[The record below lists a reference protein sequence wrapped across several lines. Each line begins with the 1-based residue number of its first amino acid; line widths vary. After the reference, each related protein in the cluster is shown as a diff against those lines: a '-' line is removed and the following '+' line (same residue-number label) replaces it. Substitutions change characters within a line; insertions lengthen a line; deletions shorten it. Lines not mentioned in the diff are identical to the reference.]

1 MTDINSND
9 SPENNVDKAND
20 SNAENLWIIDD
31 DQSIRWVLQRALEKS
46 GMNVTPFEFT
56 SDLLDAISA
65 KNVQLPDAIISDIR
79 MPGMSGL
86 DLTKEIHKLYPELP
100 IIIMTAYSDMDSA
113 MSAYDSGAFE
123 YLPKPFDINE
133 AVELARRACASSKAS
148 KPVNTSRSAS
158 KTTNTPDHT
167 QHSQSTSVSSIE
179 SQPKSMDEVPVSQK
193 EIIGQSVA
201 MQSLFKTIGRL
212 SKTSISV
219 LITGESGTG
228 KELVAKA
235 LHTHSPR
242 SHKAFIAINTA
253 AIPKELLES
262 ELFGHEKGA
271 FTGAQ
276 AQRKG
281 RFEQA
286 NGGTLFL
293 DEIGDMPAELQTRL
307 LRVLADGEFYRVGG
321 TQAINVDVRVVAA
334 THQNLEEHVK
344 NGTFREDLFHR
355 LNVIRLQIPA
365 LRERD
370 EDIIVLLNHFLVQ
383 AAQELSA
390 EKKNLSTE
398 VIDYLQTLQWPGN
411 VRQLENV
418 SRWLTVMAT
427 GQEITIEDLP
437 SDLRDSDNKADI
449 DWEKLL
455 FKNMIQRLNRGET
468 RILDDVTPKFE
479 SIVLAAALEKTG
491 GRKKDAAELLGWG
504 RNTLTRK
511 LKELKISE

>member
-1 MTDINSND
+1 MS
-9 SPENNVDKAND
+9 
-20 SNAENLWIIDD
+20 ENLWIVDD
-31 DQSIRWVLQRALEKS
+31 DQSIRWVLQRALEKAD
-46 GMNVTPFEFT
+46 MNITAYEFA
-56 SDLLDAISA
+56 SDLLRDLKAENA
-65 KNVQLPDAIISDIR
+65 KLPDAIISDIR
-79 MPGMSGL
+79 MPGMNGFEL
-86 DLTKEIHKLYPELP
+86 IKEVHQHYPDLPV
-100 IIIMTAYSDMDSA
+100 IIMTAHSDMDSA

-133 AVELARRACASSKAS
+133 AVELARRACAANQSNKDQKAVDNS
-148 KPVNTSRSAS
+148 NESDLSAA
-158 KTTNTPDHT
+158 DL
-167 QHSQSTSVSSIE
+167 
-179 SQPKSMDEVPVSQK
+179 PVSQQ

-201 MQSLFKTIGRL
+201 MQDLFRTIGRL

-242 SHKAFIAINTA
+242 ANKPFIAINTA

-262 ELFGHEKGA
+262 ELFGHEKGS

-276 AQRKG
+276 TQRKG

-286 NGGTLFL
+286 DNGTLFL

-321 TQAINVDVRVVAA
+321 TQAIKVDVRVVAA

-344 NGTFREDLFHR
+344 NGSFREDLFHR

-370 EDIIVLLNHFLVQ
+370 KDIIVLLDHFLAQ
-383 AAQELSA
+383 AAKELNL
-390 EKKNLSTE
+390 EQKNLSPE
-398 VIDYLQTLQWPGN
+398 VSAYLQTLQWPGN

-427 GQEITIEDLP
+427 GREIKMDDLP
-437 SDLRDSDNKADI
+437 QDLKDSSNKSDI
-449 DWEKLL
+449 DWESLL
-455 FKNMIQRLNRGET
+455 YQNIMQRLNRGEL
-468 RILDDVTPKFE
+468 RILDEVTPKFE
-479 SIVLAAALEKTG
+479 SIALNAALEKTG
-491 GRKKDAAELLGWG
+491 GRKKEAADLLGWG

-511 LKELKISE
+511 LKELDFSD

>member
-1 MTDINSND
+1 MND
-9 SPENNVDKAND
+9 TKQNDPLVIATQTNPENI
-20 SNAENLWIIDD
+20 WIIDD
-31 DQSIRWVLQRALEKS
+31 DQSIRWVLKRALEKA
-46 GMNVTPFEFT
+46 GMKITSFEFT
-56 SDLLDAISA
+56 SDLLSAISA
-65 KNVQLPDAIISDIR
+65 KNAEIPDAIISDIR
-79 MPGMSGL
+79 MPSMSGL
-86 DLTKEIHKLYPELP
+86 ELSKEIHTLFPNLP

-133 AVELARRACASSKAS
+133 AIEIAKRACASK
-148 KPVNTSRSAS
+148 KNK
-158 KTTNTPDHT
+158 KTRTFRNE
-167 QHSQSTSVSSIE
+167 STIQETEAQLSSFIE
-179 SQPKSMDEVPVSQK
+179 EKKQADKDQLPISQK

-242 SHKAFIAINTA
+242 SHKEFIAINTA
-253 AIPKELLES
+253 AIPRELLES
-262 ELFGHEKGA
+262 ELFGHEKGS

-321 TQAINVDVRVVAA
+321 TQAIKVDVRVVAA
-334 THQNLEEHVK
+334 THQNLEEHVQK
-344 NGTFREDLFHR
+344 GTFREDLFHR

-370 EDIIVLLNHFLVQ
+370 EDIIVLLDHFLNQ
-383 AAQELSA
+383 AAKELSV
-390 EKKNLSTE
+390 ERKHLSSE
-398 VIDYLQTLQWPGN
+398 VIDYLKTLKWPGN

-427 GQEITIEDLP
+427 GQEVTIEDLP
-437 SDLRDSDNKADI
+437 ADLQDSNNKTEI
-449 DWEKLL
+449 DWEKQL
-455 FKNMIQRLNRGET
+455 FQNIIQRLNRGET
-468 RILDDVTPKFE
+468 RILDEVIPKFE
-479 SIVLAAALEKTG
+479 SIALAAALEKTG

-511 LKELKISE
+511 LKELETLDN

>member
-1 MTDINSND
+1 M
-9 SPENNVDKAND
+9 PEK
-20 SNAENLWIIDD
+20 LWIVDD
-31 DQSIRWVLQRALEKS
+31 DQSIRWVLQKALEKA
-46 GMNVTPFEFT
+46 GMEVHAYEYA
-56 SDLLDAISA
+56 SDLLRDL
-65 KNVQLPDAIISDIR
+65 NVENAQLPEAIISDIR
-79 MPGMSGL
+79 MPGMSGF
-86 DLTKEIHKLYPELP
+86 DLIKEVHSSHPDLP
-100 IIIMTAYSDMDSA
+100 VIIMTAHSDMDSA
-113 MSAYDSGAFE
+113 MSAYESGAFE

-133 AVELARRACASSKAS
+133 ATELAKRACA
-148 KPVNTSRSAS
+148 
-158 KTTNTPDHT
+158 TNKV
-167 QHSQSTSVSSIE
+167 VSEQVEETNSG
-179 SQPKSMDEVPVSQK
+179 VSQQ

-201 MQSLFKTIGRL
+201 MQELFRSIGRL

-235 LHTHSPR
+235 LHAHSPR
-242 SHKAFIAINTA
+242 ASKSFIAINTA
-253 AIPKELLES
+253 AIPKDLLES
-262 ELFGHEKGA
+262 ELFGHEKGS

-276 AQRKG
+276 AQRIG

-286 NGGTLFL
+286 DGGTLFL
-293 DEIGDMPAELQTRL
+293 DEIGDMPSELQTRL

-321 TQAINVDVRVVAA
+321 TKAIRVDVRVVAA

-370 EDIIVLLNHFLVQ
+370 EDIIVLLNHFLSQ
-383 AAQELSA
+383 AAKELNA
-390 EKKNLSTE
+390 EQKQLSNE
-398 VIDYLQTLQWPGN
+398 VGDYLQTLKWPGN

-427 GQEITIEDLP
+427 GREITMEDLP
-437 SDLRDSDNKADI
+437 QDLKVNDEQADSN
-449 DWEKLL
+449 WESLL
-455 FKNMIQRLNRGET
+455 FQNMLQRLNRGDK
-468 RILDDVTPKFE
+468 RILDEVTPKFE
-479 SIVLAAALEKTG
+479 TIALSAALQKTG

-511 LKELKISE
+511 LKELDIS

>member
-1 MTDINSND
+1 MNESSNNNALD
-9 SPENNVDKAND
+9 TVENI
-20 SNAENLWIIDD
+20 WIIDD
-31 DQSIRWVLQRALEKS
+31 DQSIRWVLQRALEKA
-46 GMNVTPFEFT
+46 GMKITAFEFT
-56 SDLLDAISA
+56 SDLLNALTASNAEI
-65 KNVQLPDAIISDIR
+65 PDAIISDIR

-86 DLTKEIHKLYPELP
+86 ELTKEIHSKNPDLP

-133 AVELARRACASSKAS
+133 AVELARRACSSKKTQYKKENVKANADLDKES
-148 KPVNTSRSAS
+148 SLSR
-158 KTTNTPDHT
+158 
-167 QHSQSTSVSSIE
+167 E
-179 SQPKSMDEVPVSQK
+179 SRMYNDVETAISEK

-242 SHKAFIAINTA
+242 SHKDFIAINTA

-262 ELFGHEKGA
+262 ELFGHEKGS

-321 TQAINVDVRVVAA
+321 TQAIKVDVRVVAA
-334 THQNLEEHVK
+334 THQNLEEHVQ

-370 EDIIVLLNHFLVQ
+370 EDIIVLLDHFLVQ
-383 AAQELSA
+383 ASQELQA
-390 EKKNLSTE
+390 EKKILSAE
-398 VIDYLQTLQWPGN
+398 VIDYLQTLKWPGN

-427 GQEITIEDLP
+427 GQEVTIEDLP
-437 SDLRDSDNKADI
+437 SDLRDSHNKTEL

-455 FKNMIQRLNRGET
+455 YKNMIQRLNRGET
-468 RILDDVTPKFE
+468 RILDTVTPKFE
-479 SIVLAAALEKTG
+479 SIAVSAALEKTG

-511 LKELKISE
+511 LKELNASE

>member
-1 MTDINSND
+1 MQTS
-9 SPENNVDKAND
+9 EKTCVVD
-20 SNAENLWIIDD
+20 AENIWIIDD
-31 DQSIRWVLQRALEKS
+31 DQSIRFVLQRALEKAE
-46 GMNVTPFEFT
+46 MNITAFEFT
-56 SDLLDAISA
+56 SDLLNAISA
-65 KNVQLPDAIISDIR
+65 KDVKLPDAIISDIR

-86 DLTKEIHKLYPELP
+86 DLTKEIHQQYPDLP
-100 IIIMTAYSDMDSA
+100 IIIMTAYSDMESA
-113 MSAYDSGAFE
+113 MSAYDTGAFE

-133 AVELARRACASSKAS
+133 AVELARRACATSKAVKSAYKVSDTENIDALES
-148 KPVNTSRSAS
+148 K
-158 KTTNTPDHT
+158 DDD
-167 QHSQSTSVSSIE
+167 SQSNKQTPNIAE
-179 SQPKSMDEVPVSQK
+179 LPVSQK
-193 EIIGQSVA
+193 EIIGQSIA
-201 MQSLFKTIGRL
+201 MQSLFKTIGKL

-235 LHTHSPR
+235 LHAHSPR

-253 AIPKELLES
+253 AIPRELLES
-262 ELFGHEKGA
+262 ELFGHEKGS

-286 NGGTLFL
+286 DGGTLFL

-334 THQNLEEHVK
+334 THQNLEQHVQ
-344 NGTFREDLFHR
+344 NGTFREDLYHR

-370 EDIIVLLNHFLVQ
+370 QDIIVLLNHFLVQ

-390 EKKNLSTE
+390 EQKSLSTE
-398 VIDYLQTLQWPGN
+398 VIDYLQTLKWPGN

-427 GQEITIEDLP
+427 GQEITLEDLP
-437 SDLRDSDNKADI
+437 PDLRDSHNKADI

-455 FKNMIQRLNRGET
+455 FQHIMQRLNRGET
-468 RILDDVTPKFE
+468 RILDAVTPKLE
-479 SIVLAAALEKTG
+479 SIALAAALEKTG

-511 LKELKISE
+511 LKELDASE

>member
-1 MTDINSND
+1 
-9 SPENNVDKAND
+9 
-20 SNAENLWIIDD
+20 
-31 DQSIRWVLQRALEKS
+31 
-46 GMNVTPFEFT
+46 
-56 SDLLDAISA
+56 
-65 KNVQLPDAIISDIR
+65 
-79 MPGMSGL
+79 
-86 DLTKEIHKLYPELP
+86 
-100 IIIMTAYSDMDSA
+100 
-113 MSAYDSGAFE
+113 
-123 YLPKPFDINE
+123 
-133 AVELARRACASSKAS
+133 
-148 KPVNTSRSAS
+148 
-158 KTTNTPDHT
+158 
-167 QHSQSTSVSSIE
+167 
-179 SQPKSMDEVPVSQK
+179 
-193 EIIGQSVA
+193 

-334 THQNLEEHVK
+334 THQNLEEHVQ
-344 NGTFREDLFHR
+344 NGTFREDLYHR
-355 LNVIRLQIPA
+355 LNVIRLQIPP
-365 LRERD
+365 LRDRD
-370 EDIIVLLNHFLVQ
+370 EDIILLLNHFLVQ
-383 AAQELSA
+383 AGQELNA
-390 EKKNLSTE
+390 EKKNLSAD
-398 VIDYLQTLQWPGN
+398 VINYLQTLKWPGN

-427 GQEITIEDLP
+427 SQEITLDDLP
-437 SDLRDSDNKADI
+437 PDLRDNNNRNEI

-455 FKNMIQRLNRGET
+455 FQNMMQRLNRGET
-468 RILDDVTPKFE
+468 RILDSVTPKFE
-479 SIVLAAALEKTG
+479 SIALAAALEKTG

-511 LKELKISE
+511 LKEFDAVS

>member
-1 MTDINSND
+1 MS
-9 SPENNVDKAND
+9 
-20 SNAENLWIIDD
+20 ENLWIVDD
-31 DQSIRWVLQRALEKS
+31 DQSIRWVLQRALEKAD
-46 GMNVTPFEFT
+46 MNITAYEFA
-56 SDLLDAISA
+56 SDLLGDLKAE
-65 KNVQLPDAIISDIR
+65 NVKLPDAIISDIR
-79 MPGMSGL
+79 MPGMNGFEL
-86 DLTKEIHKLYPELP
+86 IKEAHQHYPDLPV
-100 IIIMTAYSDMDSA
+100 IIMTAHSDMDSA

-133 AVELARRACASSKAS
+133 AVELARRACTANQSNKDQKDVDISNESDSSA
-148 KPVNTSRSAS
+148 A
-158 KTTNTPDHT
+158 DL
-167 QHSQSTSVSSIE
+167 
-179 SQPKSMDEVPVSQK
+179 PVSQQ

-201 MQSLFKTIGRL
+201 MQDLFRTIGRL

-242 SHKAFIAINTA
+242 ANQPFIAINTA

-262 ELFGHEKGA
+262 ELFGHEKGS

-276 AQRKG
+276 TQRKG

-286 NGGTLFL
+286 DHGTLFL

-321 TQAINVDVRVVAA
+321 TQAIKVDVRVVAA

-344 NGTFREDLFHR
+344 NGSFREDLFHR

-370 EDIIVLLNHFLVQ
+370 KDIIVLLDHFLAQ
-383 AAQELSA
+383 AAKELNL
-390 EKKNLSTE
+390 EQKNLSPE
-398 VIDYLQTLQWPGN
+398 VSAYLQTLQWPGN

-427 GQEITIEDLP
+427 GREIKMDDLP
-437 SDLRDSDNKADI
+437 QDLKDSSNKSDI
-449 DWEKLL
+449 DWESLL
-455 FKNMIQRLNRGET
+455 YQNIMQRLNRGEL
-468 RILDDVTPKFE
+468 RILDEVTPKFE
-479 SIVLAAALEKTG
+479 SIALNAALEKTG
-491 GRKKDAAELLGWG
+491 GRKKEAADLLGWG

-511 LKELKISE
+511 LKELDISD

>member
-1 MTDINSND
+1 MYESEATSSVDNSQ
-9 SPENNVDKAND
+9 
-20 SNAENLWIIDD
+20 AENIWIIDD
-31 DQSIRWVLQRALEKS
+31 DHSIRWVLQRALEKA
-46 GMNVTPFEFT
+46 GMNITAFEFT
-56 SDLLDAISA
+56 SDLLNAISTA
-65 KNVQLPDAIISDIR
+65 KNQLPDAIISDIR

-86 DLTKEIHKLYPELP
+86 ELTKKIHQQYPKLP
-100 IIIMTAYSDMDSA
+100 IIIMTAYSDMESA
-113 MSAYDSGAFE
+113 MSAYDTGAFE

-133 AVELARRACASSKAS
+133 AVELARRACASTKLSKA
-148 KPVNTSRSAS
+148 VANTNKKN
-158 KTTNTPDHT
+158 KTELQKTDKELPNINKT
-167 QHSQSTSVSSIE
+167 
-179 SQPKSMDEVPVSQK
+179 VPNSDDVPNSEK

-201 MQSLFKTIGRL
+201 MQALFKTIGKL

-242 SHKAFIAINTA
+242 SHEAFIAINTA

-262 ELFGHEKGA
+262 ELFGHEKGS

-286 NGGTLFL
+286 NCGTLFL

-321 TQAINVDVRVVAA
+321 TQAIKVDVRVVAA
-334 THQNLEEHVK
+334 THQDLEKHVE

-355 LNVIRLQIPA
+355 LNVIRLEIPP
-365 LRERD
+365 LRRRD
-370 EDIIVLLNHFLVQ
+370 EDIIVLLNHFLEQ
-383 AAQELSA
+383 AAIELKTKRKSLSDEVSA
-390 EKKNLSTE
+390 
-398 VIDYLQTLQWPGN
+398 YLQTLRWPGN
-411 VRQLENV
+411 VRQLENL
-418 SRWLTVMAT
+418 SRWLTVMAA
-427 GQEITIEDLP
+427 GQEITIDDLP
-437 SDLRDSDNKADI
+437 PDLQNSHNKIDA

-455 FKNMIQRLNRGET
+455 FQNLMQRLNRGET
-468 RILDDVTPKFE
+468 RILDEISPKFE
-479 SIVLAAALEKTG
+479 SIALAAALEKTG

-511 LKELKISE
+511 LKELDVPE

>member
-1 MTDINSND
+1 MS
-9 SPENNVDKAND
+9 
-20 SNAENLWIIDD
+20 ENLWIVDD
-31 DQSIRWVLQRALEKS
+31 DQSIRWVLQRALEKAE
-46 GMNVTPFEFT
+46 MKITVYEFA
-56 SDLLDAISA
+56 SDLLRALKAEDI
-65 KNVQLPDAIISDIR
+65 KLPDAIISDIR
-79 MPGMSGL
+79 MPGMNGFEL
-86 DLTKEIHKLYPELP
+86 LKEIHKIYPELP
-100 IIIMTAYSDMDSA
+100 VIIMTAHSDMDSA

-133 AVELARRACASSKAS
+133 AVELARRACAASQTSIDLKNDENTNQKISSA
-148 KPVNTSRSAS
+148 A
-158 KTTNTPDHT
+158 DL
-167 QHSQSTSVSSIE
+167 
-179 SQPKSMDEVPVSQK
+179 PVSQQ
-193 EIIGQSVA
+193 EIIGQSIA
-201 MQSLFKTIGRL
+201 MQDLFRTIGRL

-242 SHKAFIAINTA
+242 ANQPFIAINTA

-262 ELFGHEKGA
+262 ELFGHEKGS

-276 AQRKG
+276 TQRKG

-286 NGGTLFL
+286 DRGTLFL

-321 TQAINVDVRVVAA
+321 TQAIKVDVRVVAA

-344 NGTFREDLFHR
+344 NGKFREDLFHR

-370 EDIIVLLNHFLVQ
+370 QDIILLLNHFLTQ
-383 AAQELSA
+383 AANELNT
-390 EKKNLSTE
+390 EQKTLSTE
-398 VIDYLQTLQWPGN
+398 VSNYLQTLKWPGN

-427 GQEITIEDLP
+427 GREIKMEDLP
-437 SDLRDSDNKADI
+437 QDLKDSQNKSDI
-449 DWEKLL
+449 DWESLL
-455 FKNMIQRLNRGET
+455 YQNMLQRLNRGEI
-468 RILDDVTPKFE
+468 RILDEVTPKFE
-479 SIVLAAALEKTG
+479 SIALSAALEKTG
-491 GRKKDAAELLGWG
+491 GRKKEAADLLGWG

-511 LKELKISE
+511 LKELDISDEMV

>member
-1 MTDINSND
+1 M
-9 SPENNVDKAND
+9 ENK
-20 SNAENLWIIDD
+20 EHIWIVDD
-31 DQSIRWVLQRALEKS
+31 DQSIRWVLQRALEKA
-46 GMNVTPFEFT
+46 GIQITAYEFA
-56 SDLLDAISA
+56 SDLLRDLEQS
-65 KNVQLPDAIISDIR
+65 KSNLPDAIITDIR
-79 MPGMSGL
+79 MPGMSGF
-86 DLTKEIHKLYPELP
+86 DLIKGIHELHPELP
-100 IIIMTAYSDMDSA
+100 VIIMTAHSDMESA

-133 AVELARRACASSKAS
+133 AIELAKRAC
-148 KPVNTSRSAS
+148 
-158 KTTNTPDHT
+158 TTNKHKHT
-167 QHSQSTSVSSIE
+167 GVINTDKQAEEIISDQ
-179 SQPKSMDEVPVSQK
+179 

-201 MQSLFKTIGRL
+201 MQELFRSIGRL

-242 SHKAFIAINTA
+242 ADKPFIAINTA

-286 NGGTLFL
+286 DGGTLFL
-293 DEIGDMPAELQTRL
+293 DEIGDMPQELQTRL

-321 TQAINVDVRVVAA
+321 TQAIRVDVRVVAA
-334 THQNLEEHVK
+334 THQNLELHVQ
-344 NGTFREDLFHR
+344 NGNFREDLFHR

-370 EDIIVLLNHFLVQ
+370 DDIIILLNYFLEN
-383 AAQELSA
+383 AAKELNLEKKSLSA
-390 EKKNLSTE
+390 EVTE
-398 VIDYLQTLQWPGN
+398 YLKTLQWPGN

-418 SRWLTVMAT
+418 SRWLTVMAA
-427 GQEITIEDLP
+427 GQEITLEDLP
-437 SDLRDSDNKADI
+437 KDIRESTNKKDI
-449 DWEKLL
+449 DWENLL
-455 FKNMIQRLNRGET
+455 YKNLMQRLNRGES
-468 RILDDVTPKFE
+468 RVLDDLVPKFE
-479 SIVLAAALEKTG
+479 KIALNAALQKSG

-511 LKELKISE
+511 LKELDLH